1 MFNLFSKMVR
11 NRKGFTLTEL
21 IVVVAILGVLAAVVT
36 PMVTSKISEAK
47 KAADNANARVMENI
61 VRMHMASTGKTSISG
76 AEAYEIIVDNL
87 GELPEN
93 QSGGTFYINTSNGH
107 VTTNPPSGE
116 TDYEE
121 IKD

>member
-1 MFNLFSKMVR
+1 MVR